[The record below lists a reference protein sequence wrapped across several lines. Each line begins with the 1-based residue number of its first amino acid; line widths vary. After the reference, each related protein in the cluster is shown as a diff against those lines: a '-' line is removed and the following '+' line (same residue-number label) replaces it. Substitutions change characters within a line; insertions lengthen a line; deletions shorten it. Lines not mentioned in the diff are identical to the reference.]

1 MPVTSIP
8 LTVSYFIRDI
18 AGALVTF
25 NRIQW
30 WRGRS
35 GPDGLFELVTDFV
48 AGPAV
53 LTGADVGPHELFGKT
68 LSFLVNDTDQVDVT
82 FATADPVSTAAAAA
96 EIDAASALITSADD
110 GNGRVQITTV
120 GTGTGASIE
129 VLESEGGISMGFQT
143 GDFAIGIGTDTT
155 LVGGTHEYFFTD
167 QNSDADF
174 WYKVK
179 LRHDSTLVESELT
192 TAFPAN
198 LSQGVPKSETIVA
211 YMRLV
216 DLSGCPIEGRK
227 VTLANTF
234 LPNVVNT
241 TVPDQSAGVF
251 RGFTE
256 KVTDSNGYVEFR
268 VLKGIEIDVSVEATS
283 FVRRL
288 TIPSTVGLDLVDLL
302 DPTLVTRDE
311 FGIQEQNVDFA
322 IRLS

>member
-1 MPVTSIP
+1 MSVTSIP

-35 GPDGLFELVTDFV
+35 GPDGLFEPITDFA
-48 AGPAV
+48 AGAAV
-53 LTGADVGPHELFGKT
+53 LTGADLGPHELFGKT
-68 LSFLVNDTDQVDVT
+68 FSFLVNDVTQVDVT

-96 EIDAASALITSADD
+96 EIDAASGLITAADD
-110 GNGRVQITTV
+110 GNGRVAITTV

-129 VLESEGGISMGFQT
+129 VLESDGALAMGFQT
-143 GDFAIGIGTDTT
+143 GDFAIGTGTDST
-155 LVGGTHEYFFTD
+155 LVAGTHEYFFTD
-167 QNSDADF
+167 QNSDADY

-216 DLSGCPIEGRK
+216 DFTGCPINGRK
-227 VTLANTF
+227 VTLTNTF
-234 LPNVVNT
+234 LPNLVNT
-241 TVPDQSAGVF
+241 TVANQQAGVF
-251 RGFTE
+251 RGHVTKE
-256 KVTDSNGYVEFR
+256 TDSNGYVEFR
-268 VLKGIEIDVSVEATS
+268 ILKGIEVDVTVEATS

-288 TIPSTVGLDLVDLL
+288 TIPDTAGVDLVDLL
-302 DPTLVTRDE
+302 DPALVTRDE

>member
-1 MPVTSIP
+1 MSVTSIP
-8 LTVSYFIRDI
+8 LTQSYFIRDI
-18 AGALVTF
+18 TGALVTF

-35 GPDGLFELVTDFV
+35 GPDGLFEPITDFAAAV
-48 AGPAV
+48 AV
-53 LTGADVGPHELFGKT
+53 LTGQDVEPHELNGKT
-68 LSFLVNDTDQVDVT
+68 LSLMINGTTQVDVT
-82 FATADPVSTAAAAA
+82 FVAADPVDSATAAA
-96 EIDAASALITSADD
+96 EIAAASVLITAAADVD
-110 GNGRVQITTV
+110 GRVAISTV

-129 VLESEGGISMGFQT
+129 VLESEGALSLGFQT
-143 GDFAIGIGTDTT
+143 GDFAIGIGTDST
-155 LVGGTHEYFFTD
+155 LVSGTHEYFNTD
-167 QNSDADF
+167 ENSDADF

-179 LRHDSTLVESELT
+179 LRHDSTFVESELT

-198 LSQGVPKSETIVA
+198 ASQGVPKSETIVA

-268 VLKGIEIDVSVEATS
+268 VLKGIEIDVTVEATS